1 MDKFRNKYRIQ
12 SARLQGY
19 DYGSNGM
26 YFVTICTQNRLHYF
40 GEITESN
47 GDGLLAADADNG
59 LIVDAD
65 NGFHVE
71 ADNYPP
77 LREIQYQPTEI
88 GKMAFEF
95 WNEIPQHFPFVVL
108 DAFVIMPNHVHGILI
123 FEKPNKTDWTPNK
136 FGTQSQNLGSVLRG
150 FKASLKRYANQ
161 KNIEF
166 GWQSRFHDH
175 IIRNEIELKN
185 IRAYIRNNAMNWV
198 RDRLNKAEKK

>member
-40 GEITESN
+40 SEITESN

-161 KNIEF
+161 NNIEF

-185 IRAYIRNNAMNWV
+185 IRAYTRNNPMNWV

>member
-1 MDKFRNKYRIQ
+1 
-12 SARLQGY
+12 
-19 DYGSNGM
+19 
-26 YFVTICTQNRLHYF
+26 
-40 GEITESN
+40 
-47 GDGLLAADADNG
+47 
-59 LIVDAD
+59 
-65 NGFHVE
+65 
-71 ADNYPP
+71 
-77 LREIQYQPTEI
+77 
-88 GKMAFEF
+88 
-95 WNEIPQHFPFVVL
+95 L

-161 KNIEF
+161 NNIEF

-185 IRAYIRNNAMNWV
+185 IRAYTRNNPMNWV

>member
-26 YFVTICTQNRLHYF
+26 YFVTICTQNRLHCF

-47 GDGLLAADADNG
+47 GDGLLAADEDNG

-161 KNIEF
+161 NNIEF

-185 IRAYIRNNAMNWV
+185 IRAYTRNNPMNWV

>member
-26 YFVTICTQNRLHYF
+26 YFVTICTQNRLHCF

-47 GDGLLAADADNG
+47 GDGLLAADEDNG

-136 FGTQSQNLGSVLRG
+136 FGT
-150 FKASLKRYANQ
+150 
-161 KNIEF
+161 
-166 GWQSRFHDH
+166 
-175 IIRNEIELKN
+175 
-185 IRAYIRNNAMNWV
+185 
-198 RDRLNKAEKK
+198 